1 MDIPHLKRSLL
12 GLHLIFGL
20 LFPALPGWAAS
31 LQGLTPLGAIR
42 AGNAEATIPPWEGG
56 ITKLPPCYKLRTFHC
71 DPFSVDQPL
80 FTITARNVDLH
91 AEKLSPGQAAMLRH
105 YPKTWRMT
113 VYPSRR
119 SASFPQHVY
128 DASIANATRAKLQ
141 PTGTGVLNA
150 IGGVPFP
157 IPKEGIEV
165 IWNHLLR
172 YRGETTHQMSDQVTP
187 TARGRYTIVRMEQKA
202 IWPYHFPGATIET
215 IQNRLMYF
223 KQSII
228 GPARVAGRILLVH
241 EPIDLVKNRRMAWS
255 YIPGQRRVRRNP
267 DLTYDRPGTSSDG
280 QRTID
285 QNDMYNG
292 SPGRYD
298 WTLVGRKEMYV
309 PYNSYKLHSDKVTYD
324 EIIKPGHINP
334 DLLRYERHRVWVVEA
349 KLKEGAR
356 HLYARRTFYLDEDS
370 WQILAVD
377 QYDRHGKIWRVSEA
391 HVINYYEVPLLWQTL
406 EAHYDLQNG
415 RYLLL
420 GLNNR
425 RKVERFNSEMDPKN
439 FKPEALRREGRR

>member
-1 MDIPHLKRSLL
+1 
-12 GLHLIFGL
+12 
-20 LFPALPGWAAS
+20 
-31 LQGLTPLGAIR
+31 
-42 AGNAEATIPPWEGG
+42 
-56 ITKLPPCYKLRTFHC
+56 
-71 DPFSVDQPL
+71 
-80 FTITARNVDLH
+80 
-91 AEKLSPGQAAMLRH
+91 
-105 YPKTWRMT
+105 
-113 VYPSRR
+113 
-119 SASFPQHVY
+119 
-128 DASIANATRAKLQ
+128 
-141 PTGTGVLNA
+141 
-150 IGGVPFP
+150 
-157 IPKEGIEV
+157 
-165 IWNHLLR
+165 
-172 YRGETTHQMSDQVTP
+172 
-187 TARGRYTIVRMEQKA
+187 
-202 IWPYHFPGATIET
+202 
-215 IQNRLMYF
+215 MYF

-241 EPIDLVKNRRMAWS
+241 EPIDRVKNRRMAWS
-255 YIPGQRRVRRNP
+255 YIPGERRVRRNP
-267 DLTYDRPGTSSDG
+267 GLTYDRPGTSSDG

-292 SPGRYD
+292 SPDRYD
-298 WTLVGRKEMYV
+298 WTLVGRKERYV

-420 GLNNR
+420 GLNNQ

-439 FKPEALRREGRR
+439 FKPAALRRKGRR